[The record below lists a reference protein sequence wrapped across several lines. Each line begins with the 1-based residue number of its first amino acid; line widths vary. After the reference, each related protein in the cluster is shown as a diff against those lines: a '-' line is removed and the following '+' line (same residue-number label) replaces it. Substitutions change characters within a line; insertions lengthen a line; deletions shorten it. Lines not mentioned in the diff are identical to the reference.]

1 MRFARPGDHP
11 QKDTK
16 GIITTNSEFSNSE
29 RIDDT
34 SAHMWLGTKC
44 FLAPAKEMMFH
55 NGLLFLCIKVI
66 YMLKSL
72 CTRSDTYLLYW

>member
-16 GIITTNSEFSNSE
+16 GPLQQTLSFQLRE
-29 RIDDT
+29 IDDT

-44 FLAPAKEMMFH
+44 FLAPAKEMMLH

-72 CTRSDTYLLYW
+72 CTRSDIYLLYW